1 MTEPKNGFN
10 NTQLQSLFNNTH
22 PITPSSSSSTSTPTG
37 QSSGNTISKGGIA
50 GATVGAVAGAAAIGG
65 LVFFL
70 VVYRRRKAQRNAEIS
85 DSQKHAQANWA
96 ELHGE
101 STALELGTKANV
113 QEMPADWQHPLE
125 LEGDTV
131 PEIGTSQVRT

>member
-10 NTQLQSLFNNTH
+10 NTQLRTLFNNTH
-22 PITPSSSSSTSTPTG
+22 AISSSSSPTSTPTAG
-37 QSSGNTISKGGIA
+37 QSSGNNISKGGIA

-65 LVFFL
+65 IVFFL
-70 VVYRRRKAQRNAEIS
+70 IAYRRRKTQQNLETN
-85 DSQKHAQANWA
+85 DSQKHGQANWA

-101 STALELGTKANV
+101 STTLELGTKANIA
-113 QEMPADWQHPLE
+113 EMPADWQHPLE